1 MAPVIMKFVV
11 EGLIIAAGTYL
22 IAVGRIAEAT
32 PVLGLLFLYVYL
44 TPYVMMLV

>member
-1 MAPVIMKFVV
+1 MAPMIMKSVV
-11 EGLIIAAGTYL
+11 EMLIIAAGVYL

-32 PVLGLLFLYVYL
+32 PVLGLLFLYIYL